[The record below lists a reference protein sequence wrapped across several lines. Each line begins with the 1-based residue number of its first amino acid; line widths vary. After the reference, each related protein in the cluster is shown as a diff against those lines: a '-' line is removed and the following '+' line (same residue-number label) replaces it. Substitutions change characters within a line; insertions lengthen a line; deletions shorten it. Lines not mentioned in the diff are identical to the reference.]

1 MYFWNVKDLVKSL
14 KDNSITE
21 FEKMLYLLVY
31 GALFSFLSIISKI
44 MPETTGPQFYDDWIL
59 DVIFLII
66 NAFGTLYLYNI
77 NSKGDNKDFVTRYV
91 CLSLPVTIR
100 YFIFS
105 IPYFIAFIIILGVS
119 FALISSNERSESNKF
134 LNLIL
139 DIGGVAW
146 MMYSFKYAS
155 KWVKEVSSH
164 P

>member
-1 MYFWNVKDLVKSL
+1 MYFWNVKALVKSL

-21 FEKMLYLLVY
+21 FEKMLYLLAY
-31 GALFSFLSIISKI
+31 GLLFSFLSIISTL
-44 MPETTGPQFYDDWIL
+44 MPETTTPQFYDDWIL

-66 NAFGTLYLYNI
+66 NAFGILYLYNI
-77 NSKGDNKDFVTRYV
+77 NSKGDNKDFITRYI
-91 CLSLPVTIR
+91 CLGLPVTIR

-105 IPYFIAFIIILGVS
+105 IPYFIAATIILGVS
-119 FALISSNERSESNKF
+119 LALISPNERSESGKV

-139 DIGGVAW
+139 DIGGVVW
-146 MMYSFKYAS
+146 VTYLFKYAS